1 MDDCNGAFYSILKT
15 SLSSLPPSHDH
26 EHETV
31 LAVPITR
38 NPPKCA
44 AKPAANHIALVI
56 CGQMQCGFGFK
67 VKTETVKK
75 YDTVTMA
82 EWKNARGAPADKLQ
96 NLGDQ
101 R

>member
-1 MDDCNGAFYSILKT
+1 MDDRSGAFYSILKT
-15 SLSSLPPSHDH
+15 SLSSLPPSRDH

-56 CGQMQCGFGFK
+56 CGQMQCGFGFI
-67 VKTETVKK
+67 VLDGLE
-75 YDTVTMA
+75 
-82 EWKNARGAPADKLQ
+82 APTQ
-96 NLGDQ
+96 GNLPAQEPRAGSAQ
-101 R
+101 V